1 MKRKGLTTRLLILL
15 CSLFFLTLIALI
27 VFIQYSF
34 IVVSG
39 TSMQPLLAPKDL
51 IVVRQTHTDTVDY
64 GDVVVAFSEDE
75 RKLLIKRVIG
85 KSGDRIQIK
94 ADGVYRNGEKL
105 KEDYLNEKDY
115 QYEDNVDV
123 TVEDDTYYLLG
134 DNRRVSVDSRSE
146 KVGKI
151 YTHNILGVYEFNV
164 TALTGKNAD
173 EFPRW
178 ALNIGLTVVGLLII
192 IRFVLWID
200 RRRNKSDNGEGTV
213 DLKDVEA
220 VNDLST
226 GVTNALQENQ
236 EQEEGSVI
244 DD

>member
-1 MKRKGLTTRLLILL
+1 MKRKGLATRLLILL

-151 YTHNILGVYEFNV
+151 YTRNILGVYEFNV

>member
-1 MKRKGLTTRLLILL
+1 MKRKGLATRLLILL

-123 TVEDDTYYLLG
+123 IVEDDTYYLLG

-151 YTHNILGVYEFNV
+151 YTRNILGVYEFNV